1 MIKVLESTA
10 NWKKPED
17 GINIILTHADAD
29 GLVSAFQVRHMLKLR
44 RYHNHGEDYP
54 GHYII
59 ISSLKAQ
66 PEETDRMLGAACKYL
81 KTKIEDLTENDH
93 IWILDRPTFT
103 DEVAAR
109 IPKNVFYTACD
120 HHESSLKRHQDIA
133 NLFTFSQTNLK
144 DGIDNCGASLVSEYV
159 KDFIYGIEEW
169 RDPIYKTVTIKEIN
183 ALSYIAQ
190 ITNDWDTFRWKT
202 LDPNDNRISKAMAI
216 QACDKVLGEVLTWNE
231 LNRVWDYGCEATD
244 NPDYFLEAFYNQ
256 TARMASEIFESR
268 LNDQKIMCDY
278 SVGKNIRTCTLHGKA
293 YRIAFMYGMEEFQS
307 MLSQHIFETHP
318 IVDAVIWMNFSG
330 TISIRTSDETDIKA
344 NDLAIAIGEG
354 NGFSGGG
361 HPKAA
366 GGRILDNDKL
376 KKHLFSKVS
385 KGLRHFGFEYVPELF
400 GDE

>member
-66 PEETDRMLGAACKYL
+66 PEETDRMLGTACKYL

-103 DEVAAR
+103 DEVVAR

-159 KDFIYGIEEW
+159 KDFIYDIEEW

-202 LDPNDNRISKAMAI
+202 LDPKDSRIERAMAI

-231 LNRVWDYGCEATD
+231 LCRAWKDDDANRNDEAWFWDV
-244 NPDYFLEAFYNQ
+244 FYNQ
-256 TARMASEIFESR
+256 TARMASSIFESR

-278 SVGKNIRTCTLHGKA
+278 SVDKNIRTCTLHGKV

>member
-66 PEETDRMLGAACKYL
+66 PEETDRMLGTACKYL

-103 DEVAAR
+103 DEVVAR

-133 NLFTFSQTNLK
+133 NLFTFSKTNLK
-144 DGIDNCGASLVSEYV
+144 DGIDNCGASLASEYI
-159 KDFIYGIEEW
+159 KEFIYSIEEW

-202 LDPNDNRISKAMAI
+202 LDSKDPRIERAMAI

-231 LNRVWDYGCEATD
+231 LCRAWKDDDADRNDEKWFWG
-244 NPDYFLEAFYNQ
+244 AFYNN
-256 TARMASEIFESR
+256 AAKMASSIFEAR

-376 KKHLFSKVS
+376 KKHLFNKVS
-385 KGLRHFGFEYVPELF
+385 KGLHHFGFEYVPNLF

>member
-66 PEETDRMLGAACKYL
+66 PEETDRMLGTACKYL

-231 LNRVWDYGCEATD
+231 LCRAWKDDDASRDDEAWFWDV
-244 NPDYFLEAFYNQ
+244 FYNN
-256 TARMASEIFESR
+256 AAKMASSIFEAR